1 MGSNIFMVKDGVL
14 VGITNG
20 EECPQNITLPNG
32 VKEIGECAFRG
43 CKNLE
48 TIVIPNGVTRIG
60 DFAFRGCVS
69 LKSVTLPDSVTKIGV
84 GAFPENVQIIRR

>member
-1 MGSNIFMVKDGVL
+1 MSDNIFRIEDGVL
-14 VGITNG
+14 VGIANR
-20 EECPQNITLPNG
+20 EECPQNICIPNG

-43 CKNLE
+43 CRNLE